1 MQGIDTSID
10 RLGKRA
16 IRLAKYYNLMKFAL
30 DQHVPETKDQP
41 FEDRLR
47 ALSEK
52 LYRLEFENAANN
64 KAMAA
69 LERLYGFR
77 TDDQK

>member
-1 MQGIDTSID
+1 MQGSDTAID

-16 IRLAKYYNLMKFAL
+16 IRLAKYYNLMKFIL

-41 FEDRLR
+41 FETRLR
-47 ALSEK
+47 VLSEK
-52 LYRLEFENAANN
+52 LCSLEFENAANN

-69 LERLYGFR
+69 LEKLYGFR
-77 TDDQK
+77 TDDQR